1 MAGLRLSSQE
11 GVPEHFEPPRVRL
24 AFGATKRIDRGPDTD
39 IHEATVLNHLLPGCA
54 RQTTGNSG
62 RPKINVGSRRRRH
75 WLSVGDIGKLQVSA
89 RLQDPPHL
97 RECSLFVRAQVDDA
111 V

>member
-1 MAGLRLSSQE
+1 MFCLRFARQE
-11 GVPEHFEPPRVRL
+11 GIPEHFELPRVRL
-24 AFGATKRIDRGPDTD
+24 AFGAAKGIDRWPDTD

-75 WLSVGDIGKLQVSA
+75 WLSIGDIGKLQVA
-89 RLQDPPHL
+89 ATLQDPPDF